1 MSLIRNALNG
11 ESPGSFRAGF
21 AVLCVAA
28 LGALVPI
35 SIYVGE
41 PLRAV
46 LFLACGL
53 VAGVAANLAWR
64 GGIRRENANA
74 MTGIST
80 IAVWNGYEYA
90 IPMPTKSL
98 RAIST
103 L

>member
-64 GGIRRENANA
+64 GGIRPETR
-74 MTGIST
+74 T
-80 IAVWNGYEYA
+80 
-90 IPMPTKSL
+90 P
-98 RAIST
+98 
-103 L
+103 